1 MKQIQSDVGIIV
13 GRFQVADLHPAHTD
27 LIETVVKAH
36 KRVHILLGVSPL
48 ITTYKDPLPFEVR
61 RQMIEAKFPDI
72 RCYTIM
78 NIQDDEID
86 YFCIYLD

>member
-13 GRFQVADLHPAHTD
+13 GRFQVADLHPAHID

-48 ITTYKDPLPFEVR
+48 IT
-61 RQMIEAKFPDI
+61 
-72 RCYTIM
+72 
-78 NIQDDEID
+78 
-86 YFCIYLD
+86 YLQGSTSI